1 MDGNNKKFSKKS
13 LQKPINKQEY
23 LWQKLKILAVE
34 VRHGVV
40 KCEIKISD
48 GKIVE
53 IRAQETIKI
62 LRAD

>member
-1 MDGNNKKFSKKS
+1 MNSESQKFSKKT

-23 LWQKLKILAVE
+23 LWQKLKILAIE
-34 VRHGVV
+34 KKHGVL

-53 IRAQETIKI
+53 IRAQEIVTI